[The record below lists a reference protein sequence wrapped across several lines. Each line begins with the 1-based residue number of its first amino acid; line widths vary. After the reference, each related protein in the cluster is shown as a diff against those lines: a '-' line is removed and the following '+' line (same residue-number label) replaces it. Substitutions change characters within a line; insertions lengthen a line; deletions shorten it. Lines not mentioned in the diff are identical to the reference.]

1 MGKCRPLFR
10 PFHIPITILIIQI
23 GKSID
28 SVDGIRIRDRRM
40 VVAGETMELG

>member
-1 MGKCRPLFR
+1 MPASFSSVS
-10 PFHIPITILIIQI
+10 HSNYNLIIQI

-28 SVDGIRIRDRRM
+28 SVDGIRTRDRRM